1 MIYQRPKMKKEV
13 KIDKK
18 YFVPTMR
25 GERQFHLASTR
36 FFTAVKNAVKAE
48 GKEWTDLLSQGWKV
62 EEFYGSEYE

>member
-1 MIYQRPKMKKEV
+1 MKKEV

-25 GERQFHLASTR
+25 GERQFHLAATR
-36 FFTAVKNAVKAE
+36 FFTAVRNAVLAE
-48 GKEWTDLLSQGWKV
+48 GKEWTVLLSQGWAM